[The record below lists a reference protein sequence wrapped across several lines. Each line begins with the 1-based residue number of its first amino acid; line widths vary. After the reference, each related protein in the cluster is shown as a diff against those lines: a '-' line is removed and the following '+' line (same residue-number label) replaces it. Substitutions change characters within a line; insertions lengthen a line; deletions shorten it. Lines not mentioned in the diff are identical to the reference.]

1 MIIISQEII
10 LGLIVAGTSVLTLLI
25 SKMFER
31 LILKATESAQKEEQ
45 NSSGLRLDISR
56 KDQEIANLRTE
67 IRDTDLQ
74 LDVLRDKY
82 FKLKEKIYQL
92 RMITYGLL
100 IAAGKSQEEIDEIL
114 PAIEKWVDDE

>member
-1 MIIISQEII
+1 M
-10 LGLIVAGTSVLTLLI
+10 GLIVAGTSVLTLLI

-31 LILKATESAQKEEQ
+31 LISKATESAQKEEQ